1 MRRIPVEKKAKLNLV
16 ISMFVF
22 GTIGLFVRHIALPSS
37 VIALVRGAVGTLFLL
52 AVVRLRGQKLDWS
65 AIRKNGLWLVLSGAF
80 IGFNWIFLF
89 ESYRFTTVATS
100 TLCYYMAPILVIL
113 ASPFVL
119 KEKLTGRKMLCVLI
133 ALAGMVCISG
143 VLESI
148 PTAGELKG
156 ILYGLSAAVL
166 YGSVMLLN
174 QRIRDI
180 SAFDKT
186 ILQLGIAA
194 VVLLPYCLLTVSP
207 AEIVL
212 DAKSIALLL
221 VVGIVHTGITYC
233 MYFGSMA
240 YVGGQSV
247 AIISYI
253 DPVVAVLA
261 SVLILREPMML
272 IEGVGALLILGAALG
287 GEISGSK
294 KEEAA

>member
-1 MRRIPVEKKAKLNLV
+1 MEKKAKLNLI
-16 ISMFVF
+16 ISMFIF

-37 VIALVRGAVGTLFLL
+37 VIALVRGVVGTLFLL
-52 AVVRLRGQKLDWS
+52 AVVCLRGQKLDWS
-65 AIRKNGLWLVLSGAF
+65 AIRKNSLWLVLSGAF

-119 KEKLTGRKMLCVLI
+119 REKLTGRKLICVLI
-133 ALAGMVCISG
+133 ALIGMVCISG
-143 VLESI
+143 ILQSI

-156 ILYGLSAAVL
+156 IVYGLSAAVL

-174 QRIRDI
+174 QKIRDI

-194 VVLLPYCLLTVSP
+194 AVLVPYCLLTVP
-207 AEIVL
+207 ADTLTL
-212 DAKSIALLL
+212 DVKSAALLM
-221 VVGIVHTGITYC
+221 VVGVVHTGITYC

-272 IEGVGALLILGAALG
+272 IEGIGALLILGAALG
-287 GEISGSK
+287 AEISGSS
-294 KEEAA
+294 EEAAG

>member
-1 MRRIPVEKKAKLNLV
+1 MENKAKLNL
-16 ISMFVF
+16 ILSMFVF

-37 VIALVRGAVGTLFLL
+37 VIALVRGMVGTLFLL
-52 AVVRLRGQKLDWS
+52 AVVRLRGQRLDWS
-65 AIRKNGLWLVLSGAF
+65 AIRKNGMWLVISGAF

-113 ASPFVL
+113 ASPIVL
-119 KEKLTGRKMLCVLI
+119 KEKLTGRKLICVFI
-133 ALAGMVCISG
+133 AILGMVCISG
-143 VLESI
+143 ILESI
-148 PTAGELKG
+148 PTAAELKG

-166 YGSVMLLN
+166 YGSVMLFN
-174 QRIRDI
+174 QKIRNI

-194 VVLLPYCLLTVSP
+194 AVLVPYCLMTVSP
-207 AEIVL
+207 AEIVV

-272 IEGVGALLILGAALG
+272 IEGIGAILILGAALG
-287 GEISGSK
+287 GEISDFK
-294 KEEAA
+294 KETTA

>member
-1 MRRIPVEKKAKLNLV
+1 MEKTAKLNLI

-22 GTIGLFVRHIALPSS
+22 GTIGLFVRHIVLPSS
-37 VIALVRGAVGTLFLL
+37 VIALVRGIVGTLFLL
-52 AVVRLRGQKLDWS
+52 AVVRLRGKKLDWH
-65 AIRKNGLWLVLSGAF
+65 AIRKNGVWLAISGAF

-113 ASPFVL
+113 ASPIVL
-119 KEKLTGRKMLCVLI
+119 REKLTVRKLICVFI
-133 ALAGMVCISG
+133 ALIGMVCISG
-143 VLESI
+143 ILESI
-148 PTAGELKG
+148 PTVGELKG
-156 ILYGLSAAVL
+156 IFYGLSAAVL

-174 QRIRDI
+174 QKIRNI

-194 VVLLPYCLLTVSP
+194 AVLVPYCILTIDPS
-207 AEIVL
+207 VL
-212 DAKSIALLL
+212 VFDAKSVALLL

-240 YVGGQSV
+240 FVGGQSV

-272 IEGVGALLILGAALG
+272 IEGIGALLILGAALG
-287 GEISGSK
+287 GELADSK
-294 KEEAA
+294 KEEA

>member
-1 MRRIPVEKKAKLNLV
+1 
-16 ISMFVF
+16 
-22 GTIGLFVRHIALPSS
+22 
-37 VIALVRGAVGTLFLL
+37 
-52 AVVRLRGQKLDWS
+52 LRGQKLDWS
-65 AIRKNGLWLVLSGAF
+65 AIRKNSLWLVLSGAF

-119 KEKLTGRKMLCVLI
+119 REKLTGRKLICVLI
-133 ALAGMVCISG
+133 ALVGMVCISG
-143 VLESI
+143 ILQSI

-156 ILYGLSAAVL
+156 IVYGLSAAVL

-174 QRIRDI
+174 QKIRDI

-194 VVLLPYCLLTVSP
+194 AVLVPYCLLTVP
-207 AEIVL
+207 ADTLTL
-212 DAKSIALLL
+212 DMKSAALLM
-221 VVGIVHTGITYC
+221 VVGVVHTGITYC

-272 IEGVGALLILGAALG
+272 IEGIGALLILGAALG
-287 GEISGSK
+287 AEISGSS
-294 KEEAA
+294 EEAAG

>member
-1 MRRIPVEKKAKLNLV
+1 MEKTAKLNLV
-16 ISMFVF
+16 ISMFIF
-22 GTIGLFVRHIALPSS
+22 GTIGLFVRHIVLPSS
-37 VIALVRGAVGTLFLL
+37 VIALVRGVVGTLFLL
-52 AVVRLRGQKLDWS
+52 AVVRLRGQKLDWT
-65 AIRKNGLWLVLSGAF
+65 AIRKNGVWLVLSGAF

-113 ASPFVL
+113 ASPVVL
-119 KEKLTGRKMLCVLI
+119 REKLTGRKLLCVLI

-143 VLESI
+143 ILESM
-148 PTAGELKG
+148 PAAGELKG
-156 ILYGLSAAVL
+156 ILYGLSAALL

-174 QRIRDI
+174 QKIRDI

-194 VVLLPYCLLTVSP
+194 AVLIPYCLLTVSP
-207 AEIVL
+207 AEIAL
-212 DAKSIALLL
+212 DAKSVVLLL
-221 VVGIVHTGITYC
+221 IVGIVHTGITYC

-261 SVLILREPMML
+261 SVLILREPMQW

-287 GEISGSK
+287 GEISGK
-294 KEEAA
+294 KEEAV

>member
-1 MRRIPVEKKAKLNLV
+1 MEKRAKLNLV
-16 ISMFVF
+16 VSMFIF

-52 AVVRLRGQKLDWS
+52 AVVWLRGQKLDWT
-65 AIRKNGLWLVLSGAF
+65 AIRKNGVWLVLSGAF

-113 ASPFVL
+113 ASPVVL
-119 KEKLTGRKMLCVLI
+119 REKLTGRKLLCVLI

-143 VLESI
+143 ILESM

-156 ILYGLSAAVL
+156 SIYGLSAAVL

-174 QRIRDI
+174 QKIREI

-194 VVLLPYCLLTVSP
+194 AVLIPYCLLTVSP

-212 DAKSIALLL
+212 DAKSIILLMI
-221 VVGIVHTGITYC
+221 VGIVHTGITYC

-261 SVLILREPMML
+261 SVLILREPMQW
-272 IEGVGALLILGAALG
+272 IEGIGAFLILGAALG
-287 GEISGSK
+287 GEISGPK
-294 KEEAA
+294 KEKAV

>member
-1 MRRIPVEKKAKLNLV
+1 MEKKAKLNLV

-113 ASPFVL
+113 ASPLVL

-174 QRIRDI
+174 QKIRDI

-194 VVLLPYCLLTVSP
+194 AVLLPYCLLTVSP

>member
-1 MRRIPVEKKAKLNLV
+1 MEKTAKLNLV
-16 ISMFVF
+16 ISMFIF

-37 VIALVRGAVGTLFLL
+37 VIALVRGVVGTLFLL
-52 AVVRLRGQKLDWS
+52 AVVRLRGQKLDWT
-65 AIRKNGLWLVLSGAF
+65 AIRKNGVWLVLSGAF

-113 ASPFVL
+113 ASPVVL
-119 KEKLTGRKMLCVLI
+119 REKLTGRKLLCVLI

-143 VLESI
+143 ILESM
-148 PTAGELKG
+148 PAAGELKG

-174 QRIRDI
+174 QKIRDI

-194 VVLLPYCLLTVSP
+194 AVLIPYCLLTVSL
-207 AEIVL
+207 AEIAL
-212 DAKSIALLL
+212 DEKSVVLLL
-221 VVGIVHTGITYC
+221 IVGIVHTGITYC

-261 SVLILREPMML
+261 SVLILREPMQW
-272 IEGVGALLILGAALG
+272 IEGVGALFILGAALG

-294 KEEAA
+294 KEEAV

>member
-156 ILYGLSAAVL
+156 ILCGLSAAVL

>member
-1 MRRIPVEKKAKLNLV
+1 MEKKAKLNLI
-16 ISMFVF
+16 ISMFIF

-37 VIALVRGAVGTLFLL
+37 VIALVRGVVGTLFLL
-52 AVVRLRGQKLDWS
+52 AVVCLRGQKLDWS
-65 AIRKNGLWLVLSGAF
+65 AIRKNSLWLVLSGAF

-119 KEKLTGRKMLCVLI
+119 REKLTGRKLICVLI
-133 ALAGMVCISG
+133 ALIGMVCISG
-143 VLESI
+143 ILQSI

-156 ILYGLSAAVL
+156 IVYGLSAAVL

-174 QRIRDI
+174 QKIRDI

-194 VVLLPYCLLTVSP
+194 AVLVPYCLLTVP
-207 AEIVL
+207 ADTLTL
-212 DAKSIALLL
+212 DMKSAALLM
-221 VVGIVHTGITYC
+221 VVGVVHTGITYC

-272 IEGVGALLILGAALG
+272 IEGIGALLILGAALG
-287 GEISGSK
+287 AEISGSS
-294 KEEAA
+294 EEAAG

>member
-1 MRRIPVEKKAKLNLV
+1 MEKKAKLNLV

>member
-1 MRRIPVEKKAKLNLV
+1 MEKKAKLSLI
-16 ISMFVF
+16 ISMFIF
-22 GTIGLFVRHIALPSS
+22 GTIGLFVRHIVLPSS
-37 VIALVRGAVGTLFLL
+37 VIALVRGVVGTLFLL
-52 AVVRLRGQKLDWS
+52 AVVRLRGQKLDWA
-65 AIRKNGLWLVLSGAF
+65 AIRKNGLWLVLSGTF

-119 KEKLTGRKMLCVLI
+119 RERLTGRKLVCVLV

-143 VLESI
+143 ILQSM

-156 ILYGLSAAVL
+156 IVYGLSAAVL

-174 QRIRDI
+174 QKIHDI

-194 VVLLPYCLLTVSP
+194 AVLVPYCLLTVPVDSL
-207 AEIVL
+207 AL
-212 DAKSIALLL
+212 DVKSAALLL

-272 IEGVGALLILGAALG
+272 IEGIGALLILGAALG
-287 GEISGSK
+287 GEISGSPQ
-294 KEEAA
+294 EAEA

>member
-1 MRRIPVEKKAKLNLV
+1 MEKKAKLNLI
-16 ISMFVF
+16 ISMFIF
-22 GTIGLFVRHIALPSS
+22 GTIGLFVRHIVLPSS
-37 VIALVRGAVGTLFLL
+37 VIALVRGVVGTLFLL
-52 AVVRLRGQKLDWS
+52 AVVCLRGQKLDWS
-65 AIRKNGLWLVLSGAF
+65 AIRKNSLWLVLSGAF

-119 KEKLTGRKMLCVLI
+119 REKLTGRKLICVLI
-133 ALAGMVCISG
+133 ALVGMVCISG
-143 VLESI
+143 ILQSI

-156 ILYGLSAAVL
+156 IVYGLSAAVF
-166 YGSVMLLN
+166 YGNVMLLN
-174 QRIRDI
+174 QKIRDI

-194 VVLLPYCLLTVSP
+194 AVLVPYCLLTVP
-207 AEIVL
+207 ADTLTL
-212 DAKSIALLL
+212 DMKSAALLM
-221 VVGIVHTGITYC
+221 VVGVVHTGITYC

-272 IEGVGALLILGAALG
+272 IEGIGALLILGAALG
-287 GEISGSK
+287 AEISGSS
-294 KEEAA
+294 EEAAG

>member
-1 MRRIPVEKKAKLNLV
+1 MEKKAKLSLI
-16 ISMFVF
+16 ISMFIF
-22 GTIGLFVRHIALPSS
+22 GTIGLFVRHIVLPSS
-37 VIALVRGAVGTLFLL
+37 VIALVRGVVGTLFLL
-52 AVVRLRGQKLDWS
+52 AVVRLRGQKLDWA
-65 AIRKNGLWLVLSGAF
+65 AIRKNGLWLVLSGTF

-119 KEKLTGRKMLCVLI
+119 RERLTGRKLVCVLV

-143 VLESI
+143 ILQSM

-156 ILYGLSAAVL
+156 IVYGLSAAVL

-174 QRIRDI
+174 QKIRDI

-194 VVLLPYCLLTVSP
+194 AVLVPYCLLTVP
-207 AEIVL
+207 ADSLVL
-212 DAKSIALLL
+212 DVKSAALLL

-247 AIISYI
+247 AIFSYI

-272 IEGVGALLILGAALG
+272 IEGIGALLILGAALG
-287 GEISGSK
+287 GEISGSPQ
-294 KEEAA
+294 EAAA